1 MRTLLLG
8 GLLATALGCGGGGQ
22 YDAPEPPAPEELDAI
37 TNLALRAEVFAGQD
51 LAVLPITLVVPDS
64 TLVTGELF
72 QHRDIL
78 LRMADSVIQS
88 KLESRAPDVAWEFP
102 PELRRTAARSPG
114 VVPDPDRMGQSVMR
128 TPSLENVPDPF
139 RSNLR
144 TLVGVTGGRLA
155 FVPAALV
162 YSQPE
167 PGTVTARL
175 MVVMADARTGR
186 VVWRSLA
193 RGNGG
198 DLTRSLG
205 AAMDAI
211 LPIQTFNP

>member
-8 GLLATALGCGGGGQ
+8 GLFVVALGCGGGSQ
-22 YDAPEPPAPEELDAI
+22 YDAPEAPAPEELDAI
-37 TNLALRAEVFAGQD
+37 TNLPLRSEVFAGQD
-51 LAVLPITLVVPDS
+51 LVVLPITLVVPDS
-64 TLVTGELF
+64 TLVNGELF

-88 KLESRAPDVAWEFP
+88 MLESRAPDVAWKFP
-102 PELRRTAARSPG
+102 PELRRTASRSPG
-114 VVPDPDRMGQSVMR
+114 MVPDPDRMGQSVMR
-128 TPSLENVPDPF
+128 TPSLETVPDPF

-155 FVPAALV
+155 FVPSALV
-162 YSQPE
+162 FSQPE

-175 MVVMADARTGR
+175 MLVMADARTGR

-193 RGNGG
+193 RGDGG
-198 DLTRSLG
+198 SLPRALG
-205 AAMDAI
+205 AAMEAI